1 MRTFLNHCL
10 FSLVFLFYFG
20 SYGQSESFEEL
31 KSLELM
37 DQIYEHLDM
46 YFVDEVTHGKL
57 SKTAIDAMLKELDP
71 YTVYYHEANIEDYR
85 LMTTGQYGGIGAL
98 IGAMDNNIYIT
109 DPYEGN
115 PAQKAGLQAGDKIL
129 RIDKK
134 PVAGKTIEE
143 ASNALKGPKGTQVSL
158 EVERNGKSIVFEV
171 IRDEIKIPD
180 IPYAGMLSDKTG
192 YISLSSFTQTAG
204 EEVKKNIQTL
214 QSKGMTNMILDLRG
228 NGGGLLMEAV
238 KIVGFFVPKGQV
250 VVTTKGRSKQENMVY
265 KTLEAPIAEKL
276 PLVILIDEGSA
287 SASEIVAGALQD
299 LDRAVVVG
307 NTSYGKGLVQRT
319 FDLKYGSKM
328 KLTIAKYYTPSGRC
342 VQRLEYYDDANGGK
356 PKEIADSLLQKF
368 STKNGRQVIDGRGI
382 EPDIKIE
389 DSVYS
394 DYTRTLIN
402 KHHIFHYATMFRNTH
417 PSIASAETFE
427 LSTAEIEEFRTFLKN
442 KGFVYTSPELRALE
456 RIKAELEKKQE
467 FQQVSSEYSALNEK
481 LINATSMYFDL
492 NKPEIKGLLEHEIIG
507 RYYFQNGQ
515 NIYSFKSDQVVTRS
529 VEILT
534 NESLYKSTLNIK

>member
-10 FSLVFLFYFG
+10 FFISFLFCIG
-20 SYGQSESFEEL
+20 TYGQSESFEEL

-46 YFVDEVTHGKL
+46 YFVDEVAHGKL

-98 IGAMDNNIYIT
+98 IGTMDNEIYIT

-134 PVAGKTIEE
+134 SVAGKTVEE
-143 ASNALKGPKGTQVSL
+143 VSNALKGPKGTQVSL
-158 EVERNGKSIVFEV
+158 EVERNGKAIVV
-171 IRDEIKIPD
+171 DVMRDEIKIPD
-180 IPYAGMLSDKTG
+180 IPYAGMLSEKTG
-192 YISLSSFTQTAG
+192 YVSLSSFTQTAG
-204 EEVKKNIQTL
+204 EEVKKNIQEL

-356 PKEIADSLLQKF
+356 PTEIADSLLQKF
-368 STKNGRQVIDGRGI
+368 TTKNGRQVIDGRGI

-402 KHHIFHYATMFRNTH
+402 KHHIFHYATTFRNTH
-417 PSIASAETFE
+417 PSITSAETFE
-427 LSTAEIEEFRTFLKN
+427 LSTIEIEEFRSYLKN
-442 KGFVYTSPELRALE
+442 KGFVYTSPE
-456 RIKAELEKKQE
+456 
-467 FQQVSSEYSALNEK
+467 
-481 LINATSMYFDL
+481 
-492 NKPEIKGLLEHEIIG
+492 
-507 RYYFQNGQ
+507 
-515 NIYSFKSDQVVTRS
+515 
-529 VEILT
+529 
-534 NESLYKSTLNIK
+534 